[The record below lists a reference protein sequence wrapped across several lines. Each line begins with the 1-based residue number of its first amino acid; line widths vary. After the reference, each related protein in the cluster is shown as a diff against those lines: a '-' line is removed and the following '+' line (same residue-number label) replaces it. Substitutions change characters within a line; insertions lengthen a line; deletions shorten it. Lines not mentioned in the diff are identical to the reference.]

1 MLPEFDLVTP
11 GSLAEALAALRA
23 EGTVPLAGGTNLLV
37 EMRIFDIPITAEKVV
52 KALRD
57 AD

>member
-1 MLPEFDLVTP
+1 M
-11 GSLAEALAALRA
+11 
-23 EGTVPLAGGTNLLV
+23 PLADGTNLLV